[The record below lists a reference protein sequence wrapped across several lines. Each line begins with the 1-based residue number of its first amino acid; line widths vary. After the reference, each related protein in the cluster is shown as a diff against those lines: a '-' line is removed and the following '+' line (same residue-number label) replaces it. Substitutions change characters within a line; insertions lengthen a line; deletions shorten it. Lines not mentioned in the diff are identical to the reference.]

1 MSTPTE
7 RELILRLAIVEA
19 IAQEMRRDSDV
30 FYLGE
35 DVAEAEGVF
44 KQTEG
49 LWKEFG
55 DARVIDTPISEAGM
69 MGVATGAAMAG
80 MRPIIEIMFGDFLT
94 LIMDQLVNHAAKAHY
109 VSGGGFSV
117 PLVYRTAIGV
127 GGVLGSTHSQNF
139 YSWPANVPGL
149 KVVAPSTPGDAKGL
163 MTAAIRDNNPVLYF
177 EDRMTYN
184 MKGNVPEAEYS
195 IPLGTADIKRAGSD
209 VTLIAFSRMVHIALD
224 AADRLEA
231 EGISAEVIDPRT
243 IVPLDTETLIESV
256 ARTGRAVVID
266 GGHELFGITGE
277 VAATVAEGAFDYL
290 DAPVLRLGAPFNPV
304 PCSKTLEAHMVP
316 TPERIV
322 QKVRSMY
329 GQ

>member
-1 MSTPTE
+1 MSTPAE

-19 IAQEMRRDSDV
+19 ITQEMQLDPEI
-30 FYLGE
+30 FYIGE
-35 DVAEAEGVF
+35 DVGEAEGVF

-49 LWKEFG
+49 LWKTFG

-109 VSGGGFSV
+109 VSGGGFTV

-149 KVVAPSTPGDAKGL
+149 KVVAPSTPADAKGL
-163 MTAAIRDNNPVLYF
+163 MTAAIRDDNPVLYF

-184 MKGNVPEAEYS
+184 MKGPVPEGEYAL
-195 IPLGTADIKRAGSD
+195 PLGQADIKREGSD
-209 VTLIAFSRMVHIALD
+209 VTLIAFSRMVHIALK
-224 AADRLEA
+224 AAELLEA
-231 EGISAEVIDPRT
+231 DGISAEVVDPRT

-256 ARTGRAVVID
+256 AKTSRAVVID
-266 GGHELFGITGE
+266 GGHERYGITGE
-277 VAATVAEGAFDYL
+277 IAATVAEGAFDYL

-304 PCSKTLEAHMVP
+304 PCSKMLEVHMVP
-316 TPERIV
+316 TPEQIV
-322 QKVRSMY
+322 NKVRSMY
-329 GQ
+329 G